1 MDETFIKNL
10 MSEPVLTVDRTDVA
24 VDVAGAMRESGVNSV
39 VVTGENCHPTGILTA
54 TDYVEMTADAVN
66 PHEATVERFM
76 TTDIVTAR
84 PDDHVSVAAE
94 TIAGREFSHLP
105 IVDET
110 EQVVG
115 IITQTDLVAYLA
127 DGQ

>member
-1 MDETFIKNL
+1 MDETTIENL
-10 MSEPVLTVDRTDVA
+10 MSEPVLTVDRTDLT
-24 VDVAGAMRESGVNSV
+24 VDVAGAMRESGINSV
-39 VVTGENCHPTGILTA
+39 VVTDEDCHPTGILTS

-84 PDDHVSVAAE
+84 PDEHVSVAAE
-94 TIAGREFSHLP
+94 TMAGREFSHLP
-105 IVDET
+105 VVDET

-115 IITQTDLVAYLA
+115 ILTQTDLVVYLA
-127 DGQ
+127 DEQ